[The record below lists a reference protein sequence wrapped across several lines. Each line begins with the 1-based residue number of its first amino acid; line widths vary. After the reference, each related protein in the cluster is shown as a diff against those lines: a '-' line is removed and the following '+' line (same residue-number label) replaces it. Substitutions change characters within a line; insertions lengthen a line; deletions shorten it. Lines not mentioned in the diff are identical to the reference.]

1 MRTPTSGSTQAAPNA
16 LSRRTFL
23 KRSAATG
30 VGLALADIFVFEPRH
45 LQAREAIIIGN
56 PFEVFPD
63 RDWERAY
70 RDLFTPD
77 SSFVFTCAPNDT
89 HNCLLRANVKN
100 GVMVNINPTYGY
112 GKAQDLHG
120 NQASHRWD
128 PRCCQKGLALARR
141 FYGDRRVQ
149 GAMVRRGFKEWADAG
164 FPRDPQTAEPQMD
177 RNRRGEDSWLKVSW
191 EEAFDLAARTYI
203 DIARTYS
210 GDEGAERLRRQ
221 NYDEDMIS
229 AVQGAGTRVLKIRGG
244 MPLLG
249 ITRIF
254 GFYRFAN
261 MLALLDVHLR
271 GVDPAQASGARGWDN
286 YAWHTDLP
294 PGHPMVTGHQTV
306 DYDLFAAEH
315 AELVVM
321 FGMNWI
327 STKMPDAHWLAEARL
342 KGTRL
347 ITVTTDYQST
357 SNRADDVIM
366 IRPGTDAAL
375 ALGCVQYIL
384 ANGLADDERI
394 RQFTDLPL
402 LVRMDSRTLLSAADI
417 VPDYQPAEL
426 TNYVEMLDEGD
437 QMPAPALQAQQYLP
451 RGLRDEWGDYVVWD
465 RAGDQPRVVSRD
477 LVGERFAETGIDPT
491 LEGTFTVQTVAGESI
506 EVRPVYDVLKLYLDD
521 NFDLQTTSEV
531 TWAPPEAIADLARQ
545 IAEARGTALLTHGM
559 GPNHFFN
566 ADLKDRAILL
576 LAAVTDNIGQIGGN
590 AGSYAGNYRGS
601 VFNGITQWISE
612 NPFDQELDP
621 VQPARQRT
629 YYQSE
634 SAHYYNYGDRP
645 LRVGNKNFTGS
656 THMPTPTKLIH
667 FGNSNSLLG
676 NAKWHHDVVHNTLPR
691 IEAIFCQ
698 EWWWTASCEYAD
710 IVFGVDSWAEHKFVD
725 ATGSCTNPFLQL
737 FPRTPLERIFDT
749 RSDIEVTAGIARRL
763 GELTGDQRFVDHWRF
778 VHEGSSEPYLQ
789 RIFDASSA
797 ARGYQ
802 VADLHEKAQQ
812 GIPALMNFRT
822 YPRQVGWEQ
831 RHESKPWYNRTGRLE
846 FYRDEPEWLEHGENL
861 VVWREPVDSTFY
873 EPNVIL
879 AKPHPLIGPQ
889 GPAAYDLDP
898 ADLSVEVRQV
908 RNVVKPWSELKVT
921 QHPLH
926 VQDERYR
933 FIFITPKYRHGA
945 HTTPVDLDWIGY
957 LFGPYGDMHRH
968 DKRKPSVGEAYMEIH
983 PRDAQALGIEDGD
996 YIWFDADPSDRPY
1009 RGWKADDPYY
1019 EVARGMA
1026 RARYCTAIQ
1035 PGVTR
1040 MWFHMYVATKGS
1052 VRGQKQR
1059 EDGLA
1064 RNPETN
1070 YQSYFRHGSHQS
1082 GTRAWLRPTLMTDSM
1097 TRKPYFGQ
1105 NIGRGFAVDVHGV
1118 VGAPKESFIRI
1129 EKAEDGGFD
1138 GHVLWRP
1145 AREGLRPTYESEL
1158 MRRYLAGDLTQ
1169 AQDR

>member
-1 MRTPTSGSTQAAPNA
+1 MTDTAHF
-16 LSRRTFL
+16 SRRRFL
-23 KRSAATG
+23 KRAASAGA
-30 VGLALADIFVFEPRH
+30 GLALADVLAFDLRH
-45 LQAREAIIIGN
+45 LEAADPVAIGN

-63 RDWERAY
+63 RDWERVY
-70 RDLFTPD
+70 RDLFRSD

-89 HNCLLRANVKN
+89 HNCLLRASVKN
-100 GVMVNINPTYGY
+100 GVVVNIDPTYGY
-112 GKAQDLHG
+112 GKAEDLHG
-120 NQASHRWD
+120 NRASHRWD

-149 GAMVRRGFKEWADAG
+149 GAMVRQGFKEWADAG
-164 FPRDPQTAEPQMD
+164 FPRDPNTGEPQSD
-177 RNRRGEDSWLKVSW
+177 RTRRGEDSWLKVDW
-191 EEAFDLAARTYI
+191 AEAFDLAARAYI
-203 DIARTYS
+203 DIATVYS
-210 GDEGAERLRRQ
+210 GEEGAERLRRQ
-221 NYDEDMIS
+221 GYDEDMI
-229 AVQGAGTRVLKIRGG
+229 ATMQEAGTQVLKIRGG

-261 MLALLDVHLR
+261 MLALLDSHVR
-271 GVDPAQASGARGWDN
+271 GVSPDEARGARGWDN

-294 PGHPMVTGHQTV
+294 PGHPMVTGHQTL
-306 DYDLFAAEH
+306 DYDLFAAEY
-315 AELVVM
+315 ADLVVM

-327 STKMPDAHWLAEARL
+327 STKMPDGHWLAEARA

-347 ITVTTDYQST
+347 VTVTTDYQST
-357 SNRADDVIM
+357 SNRADEVIM

-384 ANGLADDERI
+384 EQGLADVDRI
-394 RQFTDLPL
+394 KQFTDLPL
-402 LVRMDSRTLLSAADI
+402 LVRMDTHELLSARDI
-417 VPDYQPAEL
+417 LPGYQPAPL
-426 TNYVEMLDEGD
+426 ANYVQLMDVGD
-437 QMPAPALQAQQYLP
+437 SMPSPHLQALQYVP
-451 RGLRDEWGDYVVWD
+451 RTLREQWGDYVMWD
-465 RAGDQPRVVSRD
+465 AGASQPRVVSRD
-477 LVGERFAETGIDPT
+477 QVGERFAALGIDPA
-491 LEGTFTVQTVAGESI
+491 LEGAFTVTTVAGETV
-506 EVRPVYDVLKLYLDD
+506 EVRPVYDVLKQYLDD

-531 TWAPPEAIADLARQ
+531 TWAPPEAIANLARE

-576 LAAVTDNIGQIGGN
+576 LCAVTDNIGQIGGN

-601 VFNGITQWISE
+601 VFNGIPQWVSE
-612 NPFDQELDP
+612 NPFDQELEASL
-621 VQPARQRT
+621 PARTQT
-629 YYQSE
+629 YAVSE

-656 THMPTPTKLIH
+656 THMPSPTKLIH

-676 NAKWHHDVVHNTLPR
+676 NAKWHHDVVHNTLPK
-691 IEAIFCQ
+691 IDAIFVQ

-725 ATGSCTNPFLQL
+725 ATGSCSNPFVQL
-737 FPRTPLERIFDT
+737 FPITPLERIFDT
-749 RSDIEVTAGIARRL
+749 RSDIEVTAGIAARL
-763 GELTGDQRFVDHWRF
+763 GELTGDQRFTDHWSF
-778 VHEGSSEPYLQ
+778 VHEGTSEPYLQ
-789 RIFDASSA
+789 RIFDASGTT
-797 ARGYQ
+797 RGYR
-802 VADLHEKAQQ
+802 VDDLHQKAQE

-861 VVWREPVDSTFY
+861 VVWREPVDSTYY

-879 AKPHPLIGPQ
+879 AKPHPLIAPV
-889 GPAAYDLDP
+889 GPAGYDLDP
-898 ADLSVEVRQV
+898 NDQSVEVRQV

-921 QHPLH
+921 QHPLA
-926 VQDERYR
+926 VQDDR
-933 FIFITPKYRHGA
+933 FRFVFITPKYRHGA
-945 HTTPVDLDWIGY
+945 HTTPVDLDWMGY
-957 LFGPYGDMHRH
+957 LFGPYGDMLRH
-968 DKRKPSVGEAYMEIH
+968 DPRKPSVGESYMEMH

-996 YIWFDADPSDRPY
+996 YIWFDADPEDRPY
-1009 RGWKADDPYY
+1009 RGWNASDPYY

-1026 RARYCTAIQ
+1026 RARYNSAIQ

-1052 VRGQKQR
+1052 VRGQRER

-1064 RNPETN
+1064 ANPETN
-1070 YQSYFRHGSHQS
+1070 YRAYFRHGSHQS

-1105 NIGRGFAVDVHGV
+1105 NIGQGFSVDVHGV
-1118 VGAPKESFIRI
+1118 IGAPKESFIRI
-1129 EKAEDGGFD
+1129 EKAEDGGFA
-1138 GHVLWRP
+1138 GEALWRP
-1145 AREGLRPTYESEL
+1145 AREGFRHSYESDE
-1158 MRRYLAGDLTQ
+1158 MTRYLAGEYHS
-1169 AQDR
+1169 A